1 MVVHSTMLDFMV
13 VCVCVFQGAA
23 MTESSDTV
31 VAPSAEMPQR
41 PHVVPSPDRPPL
53 TQQIDRRTPTM
64 AEEARDGIEGFRTA
78 FSGKKA
84 PRVMVLV
91 NRDIQDND
99 DRTMQKVLKVTGA
112 ASVTAESSR
121 EGTLKARGESVEE
134 VYVPKGPGAND
145 FTDDELESIQH
156 SLERPFMDGGAVLVD
171 RSVAIG
177 LSGIDAETVF
187 ANPELPQA
195 QQAQVASVKE
205 HADVVVSA
213 RVKKGQSTL
222 RKVSGDYTVEVPM
235 IIAKAIS
242 LSDGRILASA
252 TTEEVKAG
260 STSEVASRVALLL
273 MSRIN

>member
-1 MVVHSTMLDFMV
+1 MLAFMV
-13 VCVCVFQGAA
+13 VSVCAFQGVA
-23 MTESSDTV
+23 MTQSSNTV
-31 VAPSAEMPQR
+31 VAPSAELPQR

-53 TQQIDRRTPTM
+53 AQQIDRRTPTM
-64 AEEARDGIEGFRTA
+64 SEEARDGIEAFRTA

-84 PRVMVLV
+84 PRVIVLV
-91 NRDIQDND
+91 NRDMQDND

-112 ASVTAESSR
+112 ASVTAESSQ
-121 EGTLKARGESVEE
+121 EGTFKARGESVEE

-145 FTDDELESIQH
+145 FTEDELESIQH
-156 SLERPFMDGGAVLVD
+156 SLERPFMDGGAMLVD

-177 LSGIDAETVF
+177 LSGIDVDAVF

-205 HADVVVSA
+205 HADIVVSA
-213 RVKKGQSTL
+213 RVKKGQSMV
-222 RKVSGDYTVEVPM
+222 RKVSGDYAVEVPV

-242 LSDGRILASA
+242 LSDGRVMASA
-252 TTEEVKAG
+252 TTEEVKLG
-260 STSEVASRVALLL
+260 SATEVASRVALLL